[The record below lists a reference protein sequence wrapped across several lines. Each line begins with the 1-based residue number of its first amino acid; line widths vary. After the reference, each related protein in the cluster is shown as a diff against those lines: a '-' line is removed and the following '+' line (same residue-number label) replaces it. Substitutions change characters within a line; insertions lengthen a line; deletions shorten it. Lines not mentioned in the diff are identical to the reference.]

1 MRCSD
6 ISDLVIA
13 YASGELA
20 PNQAE
25 FVQLHLDRC
34 PDCQQLLQNLT
45 VTRRKLE
52 ILRADQFQPDLS
64 QKIMGAIARKV
75 WLQRIR
81 RWIFGSMV
89 AAAIMAFALYYPQAS
104 APVVGEHL
112 LAVSPDQRIHYVL
125 RADPSGFVIDRVDQR
140 TGAITRD
147 QAVKPGSIQHA
158 TITPDGKRLLLV
170 GTYEGATYL
179 KVIATDSLSVQRAFL
194 LPGFPAE
201 TYPQVSP
208 TGAWVLVLADGLA
221 ARFNLAGETRD
232 ASAQVAGISPTAALS
247 PDGQWLVTANPQGGL
262 LLLETAHLTVL
273 RGAPGPVY
281 TKLTWGPAL
290 LGVANG
296 KKVRLDPAT
305 MKPSP

>member
-6 ISDLVIA
+6 MSDLVVS

-20 PNQAE
+20 LNQAE
-25 FVQLHLDRC
+25 FVQMHLDGC
-34 PDCQQLLQNLT
+34 PHCQQLVQDLA
-45 VTRRKLE
+45 VTRRKLG
-52 ILRADQFQPDLS
+52 ILRVGRFQPDLS
-64 QKIMGAIARKV
+64 PKIMAAIARRV
-75 WLQRIR
+75 WLQRTR
-81 RWIFGSMV
+81 RWIISSMV
-89 AAAIMAFALYYPQAS
+89 AAAIVVFAFYYPQAR
-104 APVVGEHL
+104 APVVGEDL

-125 RADPSGFVIDRVDQR
+125 RADSSGFAIDRVDQR

-158 TITPDGKRLLLV
+158 TITPNGESLLLI
-170 GTYEGATYL
+170 GTYLGGTYF
-179 KVIATDSLSVQRAFL
+179 KVIATDSLSVKQAFL

-201 TYPQVSP
+201 TYLQVNA
-208 TGAWVLVLADGLA
+208 TGTWVFVLADGLA

-247 PDGQWLVTANPQGGL
+247 PDGQWLVTANPEGGL
-262 LLLETAHLTVL
+262 LLLETAHLTAL

-281 TKLTWGPAL
+281 TKLTWGRAL

-296 KKVRLDPAT
+296 KQVRIDPAT
-305 MKPSP
+305 MKPNP